1 MSMTQAEA
9 GTLIATAQRFDTVR
23 EALDARLRRLMGE
36 LDVLHSQ
43 WQGAGGRSFAQV
55 KAAWA
60 ADQAQINTALTTTA
74 EAMRASAGGYRDVDT
89 GVSSRFQ
96 APAGATVQLPL

>member
-1 MSMTQAEA
+1 MSMTRAEA
-9 GTLIATAQRFDTVR
+9 GTLVATAGRFDAVS
-23 EALDARLRRLMGE
+23 EALDARLRRLMSE

-60 ADQAQINTALTTTA
+60 ADQAQINATLTATA
-74 EAMRASAGGYRDVDT
+74 EAMRAAAGGYRNVDT
-89 GVSSRFQ
+89 SVSSRFQ
-96 APAGATVQLPL
+96 APGATVALPL